1 MDEEIFRVQIT
12 IKQSSELL
20 IDFYLS
26 FSPVP
31 FYTKVRLVKYF
42 QLKKASQIPSRP
54 YISQKKT
61 WILKTHLKNEIEIL
75 RMTANQKIN

>member
-12 IKQSSELL
+12 IKLCSELL
-20 IDFYLS
+20 IDFCLS

-54 YISQKKT
+54 YISQKT